1 MSRARALAVAL
12 LVLSAHATSARAQF
26 PGMGGSS
33 RPISLVISGGMTLP
47 AGDLG
52 DFHDAGM
59 HFDAALLLNIPG
71 LPLALRPEFSLTRFK
86 LKDLTVPTPGV
97 PPTGDVTQMIT
108 AMGNIELPLMMGLYA
123 LAGGGLMQLNVP
135 DQSTGGTEES
145 STSFTFDAG
154 AGFRFSLGPARGFIE
169 ARVGAASYEAGKFG
183 FTKAQFIP
191 VTFGLVF

>member
-1 MSRARALAVAL
+1 MSRARALAVGL
-12 LVLSAHATSARAQF
+12 LVLSGHATIARAQF

-33 RPISLVISGGMTLP
+33 RPLSLVISGGMTLP

-71 LPLALRPEFSLTRFK
+71 FPLALRPEFSLTRFK
-86 LKDLTVPTPGV
+86 LKDLTVPNPAA
-97 PPTGDVTQMIT
+97 TGDVTQMIT

-123 LAGGGLMQLNVP
+123 LAGGGIMQLNVP

-154 AGFRFSLGPARGFIE
+154 AGFRFSLGPARGFVE
-169 ARVGAASYEAGKFG
+169 ARIGAASYEAGKFG

>member
-1 MSRARALAVAL
+1 MSRVRAVFLSL
-12 LVLSAHATSARAQF
+12 IVLSSTATIARAQF
-26 PGMGGSS
+26 PGMGGST

-86 LKDLTVPTPGV
+86 LKDLTVPTPGA
-97 PPTGDVTQMIT
+97 TGDVTQMIT

-123 LAGGGLMQLNVP
+123 LAGGGIMQLNVP
-135 DQSTGGTEES
+135 DQATGGTEES
-145 STSFTFDAG
+145 STSFMFDAG

-169 ARVGAASYEAGKFG
+169 ARVGAASYEQGKFG

-191 VTFGLVF
+191 ITLGLVF

>member
-1 MSRARALAVAL
+1 MSRVRAVFLSL
-12 LVLSAHATSARAQF
+12 IVLSSMATIARAQF
-26 PGMGGSS
+26 PGMGGST

-47 AGDLG
+47 AADLG

-59 HFDAALLLNIPG
+59 HFDAALLLNLPG
-71 LPLALRPEFSLTRFK
+71 FPVALRPEFSLTRFK
-86 LKDLTVPTPGV
+86 LKEPTIPTPGA
-97 PPTGDVTQMIT
+97 TGDVTQMIT

-123 LAGGGLMQLNVP
+123 LAGGGIMQLNVP

-145 STSFTFDAG
+145 STSFMFDAG

-169 ARVGAASYEAGKFG
+169 ARVGAASYEQGKFG

-191 VTFGLVF
+191 FTFGLVF

>member
-1 MSRARALAVAL
+1 MSRVRAVFLSL
-12 LVLSAHATSARAQF
+12 IVLSSTATIARAQF

-33 RPISLVISGGMTLP
+33 RPISFVISGGMTLP
-47 AGDLG
+47 AADLG

-71 LPLALRPEFSLTRFK
+71 LPVALRPEFSLTRFK
-86 LKDLTVPTPGV
+86 LKEPTIPTPGV
-97 PPTGDVTQMIT
+97 PTGDVTQMIT
-108 AMGNIELPLMMGLYA
+108 AMGNIELPLTMGLYA
-123 LAGGGLMQLNVP
+123 LAGGGVMQLNVP

-145 STSFTFDAG
+145 STSLMFDAG

-191 VTFGLVF
+191 FTFGLVF